1 MNGLQG
7 CRQSLKGEQHRW
19 KKATEED
26 GMEVKEIR
34 MNGQQCTPAKMLH
47 MDLFHEQKI
56 ADDVCKSS
64 VNEVFWKLAK

>member
-34 MNGQQCTPAKMLH
+34 MNG
-47 MDLFHEQKI
+47 
-56 ADDVCKSS
+56 
-64 VNEVFWKLAK
+64 